1 MDEAHF
7 YQRPWFYIVSRTVTM
22 LALYAGVLIYQRRA
36 GNFNVVSVIGD
47 AILFGIL
54 LLVWLAFFA
63 QFVLPVQ
70 TFEERRQIFDLLRG
84 HLGGSRGPAIFIKNG
99 QVIERA
105 GESELSGHGVL
116 WLDSA
121 SGVVTHVNVS
131 LKNTFG
137 PGVHFT
143 EHGEKIAG
151 TVDLHNQ
158 TQGIGPREKDRPFD
172 PQAETNAE
180 EFFEVQNR
188 RTMVS
193 ALTRDG
199 IEVVPNISVTFKID
213 ADPLSGDQPG
223 SHFGYDKD
231 AVSKAVINRAVNPSP
246 KAGSTNEVAW
256 NELPAYIAADLWRE
270 YMSKFRLQ
278 QLFSPDNVLP
288 ASIPIQRKGLDQKDT
303 EALYNPIQIKRV
315 GPLEG
320 ALIGMLHELNHILA
334 GWAERCEGAKP
345 VPPPAPPQA
354 PARAG
359 SKPADV
365 GNKTALQV
373 INYMVRERMTNPNI
387 ANLDENGRWVPGH
400 RPSDEYTLLKKRG
413 IRILNVNIGN
423 LRFANAVEEQ
433 LVRQWTANWLVN
445 ARNERER
452 IETLRSFAAING
464 QEQAIVKYAE
474 ELCEGLDKHPQET
487 SSLKEVVKFLITR
500 TRMILIRN
508 DRMHRRATNEFQAL
522 EEILQWLETNQS

>member
-1 MDEAHF
+1 M
-7 YQRPWFYIVSRTVTM
+7 VSRTALM
-22 LALYAGVLIYQRRA
+22 LVLYAGVLIYQWKEHTL
-36 GNFNVVSVIGD
+36 NFYSLIGD
-47 AILFGIL
+47 AVLFGIFL
-54 LLVWLAFFA
+54 LIWLAFFA

-99 QVIERA
+99 QVIERV
-105 GESELSGHGVL
+105 GESVLPGHGVL

-151 TVDLHNQ
+151 AVDLHNQ

-172 PQAETNAE
+172 PQEGTSADEYSE
-180 EFFEVQNR
+180 IQNR

-213 ADPLSGDQPG
+213 ADPINGDTPG
-223 SHFGYDKD
+223 SHFGYDKE
-231 AVSKAVINRAVNPSP
+231 AVSKAIINRAVNPSP
-246 KAGSTNEVAW
+246 RAGSTNKVEW

-278 QLFSPDNVLP
+278 QLFIPDNLLP
-288 ASIPIQRKGLDQKDT
+288 PSIPIERKGLDQKDT
-303 EALYNPIQIKRV
+303 EALYNPIQIKRT
-315 GPLEG
+315 GRLEE
-320 ALIGMLHELNHILA
+320 AMVGMLRELNRILTRLA
-334 GWAERCEGAKP
+334 DRCEVPQP
-345 VPPPAPPQA
+345 VPPPAPPPA

-359 SKPADV
+359 NTFADV

-373 INYMVRERMTNPNI
+373 INHMVRERMTNPNV

-400 RPSDEYTLLKKRG
+400 KPSDEYNLLKQRG
-413 IRILNVNIGN
+413 IRILNVSIGN
-423 LRFANAVEEQ
+423 LRFAPAVEEQ

-464 QEQAIVKYAE
+464 QEQAIAKYAE
-474 ELCEGLDKHPQET
+474 ELSEGLDKHRQEIN
-487 SSLKEVVKFLITR
+487 SLKEAAKFLITR

>member
-1 MDEAHF
+1 MEETHF
-7 YQRPWFYIVSRTVTM
+7 YQRPWFYIVSRAVTM
-22 LALYAGVLIYQRRA
+22 LALYAGVLNYQRNA
-36 GNFNVVSVIGD
+36 GNFNIVSVIGD
-47 AILFGIL
+47 AILFGFL
-54 LLVWLAFFA
+54 LLIWLAFFA

-105 GESELSGHGVL
+105 GESDLKGHGVL

-151 TVDLHNQ
+151 AVDLHNQ
-158 TQGIGPREKDRPFD
+158 TQSIGPREKERSFG
-172 PQAETNAE
+172 PQGEISAE
-180 EFFEVQNR
+180 EFLEIQNR

-223 SHFGYDKD
+223 SHFGYNKE
-231 AVSKAVINRAVNPSP
+231 AVSNAIIKRAVNSSP

-278 QLFSPDNVLP
+278 QLFSAESVLP
-288 ASIPIQRKGLDQKDT
+288 PSFPVEKKELDQKDT
-303 EALYNPIQIKRV
+303 EALYNPIQIKTAGR
-315 GPLEG
+315 LEETVV
-320 ALIGMLHELNHILA
+320 GMLHELNNILA
-334 GWAERCEGAKP
+334 KLAERCEDAKP
-345 VPPPAPPQA
+345 VPAPVPPP

-359 SKPADV
+359 SKPSDV
-365 GNKTALQV
+365 GNKTALQL
-373 INYMVRERMTNPNI
+373 INFMVKERMTNPKAAI
-387 ANLDENGRWVPGH
+387 LDENGRWVPGH
-400 RPSDEYTLLKKRG
+400 RPSDEYSLLKQRG
-413 IRILNVNIGN
+413 IRILSVNIGN

-474 ELCEGLDKHPQET
+474 ELSEHLDKHRTET
-487 SSLKEVVKFLITR
+487 SSLKEAIKFLIAR
-500 TRMILIRN
+500 TRMILVRN
-508 DRMHRRATNEFQAL
+508 DRMHRRATNEFQTL
-522 EEILQWLETNQS
+522 EEILQWLETNQA